1 MDLLPKVFGRI
12 RSIIKVSPVY
22 HFWNLSCFSN
32 LYEYFLFPWRFYTFY
47 IKLLFSNVLSYQR
60 YANGNSKKPWKYFS
74 NNSGQKTPSMD
85 FFSDYNRNESQKSN
99 ISLKI
104 YCSGIKYILYSVDM
118 MQKCKIL
125 VKKVLKRNSCF
136 QEILNLGSLDYEAK
150 PLPQDHEDLI

>member
-1 MDLLPKVFGRI
+1 
-12 RSIIKVSPVY
+12 
-22 HFWNLSCFSN
+22 
-32 LYEYFLFPWRFYTFY
+32 
-47 IKLLFSNVLSYQR
+47 
-60 YANGNSKKPWKYFS
+60 
-74 NNSGQKTPSMD
+74 MD
-85 FFSDYNRNESQKSN
+85 FLSDYNRNESQKSN

-104 YCSGIKYILYSVDM
+104 YCFGIKYILCSVDM